1 MTRERQTIN
10 NEEGSVLLLALVLL
24 VLITIAGLGALT
36 STTTEIQIAGND
48 RCFKQNLTR
57 AESAIYEV
65 VQVMKNETTPL
76 TNLIPTASAP
86 TWLHAEGDGFDPLT
100 SDWIYATNAV
110 NSALFAD
117 NRSGYTSIYGGVAP
131 GASLDMSS
139 SSTMRQFE
147 IYGRSELCNGLVD
160 VIAGY
165 RIRF

>member
-1 MTRERQTIN
+1 MIREHQIIN

-65 VQVMKNETTPL
+65 AQVMKNETTPL
-76 TNLIPTASAP
+76 TNLIPSASP
-86 TWLHAEGDGFDPLT
+86 LTWLHTDAFDPLT
-100 SDWIYATNAV
+100 STWDYAVNAV
-110 NSALFAD
+110 HSAHFAD
-117 NRSGYTSIYGGVAP
+117 NRSGYTSTYGGVAP